1 VSEPR
6 SPGPPSTSSGP
17 AQGPVLS
24 KRSRVTIEVDREL
37 CFGFGDCVDSA
48 PGVFELDEESKSMV
62 VDPDAQD
69 LDSLL
74 LAAQDCPV
82 DAIFVVDAETGEQLY
97 P

>member
-1 VSEPR
+1 MSDVA
-6 SPGPPSTSSGP
+6 PGP
-17 AQGPVLS
+17 V
-24 KRSRVTIEVDREL
+24 RSQRSDITIEVDREL

-48 PGVFELDEESKSMV
+48 PGVFELDEDSKSVV

-69 LDSLL
+69 KDAIV

-82 DAIFVVDAETGEQLY
+82 DAIFIRDAETGEQLY

>member
-1 VSEPR
+1 VSE
-6 SPGPPSTSSGP
+6 T
-17 AQGPVLS
+17 AAGPVLS
-24 KRSRVTIEVDREL
+24 KRSGITIEVDRVL

-48 PGVFELDEESKSMV
+48 PGVFELDDENKSVV

-69 LDSLL
+69 RDDIL

-82 DAIFVVDAETGEQLY
+82 DAIFITDAETGETLF

>member
-1 VSEPR
+1 VSD
-6 SPGPPSTSSGP
+6 TASG
-17 AQGPVLS
+17 AAVS
-24 KRSRVTIEVDREL
+24 KRSGISIEVDRDL

-48 PGVFELDEESKSMV
+48 PGVFELDDENKSLV

-69 LDSLL
+69 RDTII

-82 DAIFVVDAETGEQLY
+82 DAIFIVDQESGEQLY

>member
-1 VSEPR
+1 MSETA
-6 SPGPPSTSSGP
+6 PGP
-17 AQGPVLS
+17 AIS
-24 KRSRVTIEVDREL
+24 KRSGITIEVDRAL

-48 PGVFELDEESKSMV
+48 PGVFELDDENKSLV

-69 LDSLL
+69 RDTIM

-82 DAIFVVDAETGEQLY
+82 DAIFIHDEQTGDQLY

>member
-1 VSEPR
+1 MSDTA
-6 SPGPPSTSSGP
+6 PGP
-17 AQGPVLS
+17 AIS
-24 KRSRVTIEVDREL
+24 KRNGFTIEVDRDL

-48 PGVFELDEESKSMV
+48 PGVFELDDESKSVV

-69 LDSLL
+69 RDAII

-82 DAIFVVDAETGEQLY
+82 DAIFIVDQESGEQLY

>member
-1 VSEPR
+1 VSETAP
-6 SPGPPSTSSGP
+6 
-17 AQGPVLS
+17 GPVLAKGS
-24 KRSRVTIEVDREL
+24 GITIEVDRVL

-48 PGVFELDEESKSMV
+48 PGVFELDDEDKSVV

-69 LDSLL
+69 KDVIM

-82 DAIFVVDAETGEQLY
+82 DAIFITDSETGETLY

>member
-1 VSEPR
+1 VSEVAP
-6 SPGPPSTSSGP
+6 
-17 AQGPVLS
+17 GPVLS
-24 KRSRVTIEVDREL
+24 KRSEITIEVDRVL

-48 PGVFELDEESKSMV
+48 PGVFELDDESKSLV

-69 LDSLL
+69 KDDIV

-82 DAIFVVDAETGEQLY
+82 DAITICDAETGEQIY

>member
-1 VSEPR
+1 MSPTA
-6 SPGPPSTSSGP
+6 PGP
-17 AQGPVLS
+17 VRS
-24 KRSRVTIEVDREL
+24 KRSNITIEVDREL

-48 PGVFELDEESKSMV
+48 PGVFELDDDSKSIV

-69 LDSLL
+69 KDSIV

-82 DAIFVVDAETGEQLY
+82 DAIFIRDAETGEQLY